1 MILTQFAFVR
11 AVLPLLVR
19 MAKSAAVRWLID
31 RNANLNMADNI
42 GWTAAMSMR
51 AARNGRVEV
60 LQLLA
65 ADAGADL
72 AIRSNNGQ
80 TALIYAAAKNQS
92 AAVRWLIDRNAN
104 MTDNDTSCSTSTLP
118 INEKERKVRRELNNR

>member
-1 MILTQFAFVR
+1 
-11 AVLPLLVR
+11 
-19 MAKSAAVRWLID
+19 
-31 RNANLNMADNI
+31 MADR
-42 GWTAAMSMR
+42 SQR
-51 AARNGRVEV
+51 QSQYGRVEV

-65 ADAGADL
+65 ADVGADL

-104 MTDNDTSCSTSTLP
+104 VNMTDNDSSTAAMIAAMSCDIIYYLILFLP
-118 INEKERKVRRELNNR
+118 SFLFH